1 MDVGIHSMWLPVV
14 DSDGDCGMDVVEH
27 FARRIAATKM
37 CLVNDPRGTGL
48 PTELWKQYEGKAID
62 LIAYVGVIID
72 LLHQPKHR
80 DGIMKGFDADG

>member
-1 MDVGIHSMWLPVV
+1 
-14 DSDGDCGMDVVEH
+14 MDVVEH

-37 CLVNDPRGTGL
+37 QLVDDPCGKGL
-48 PTELWKQYEGKAID
+48 PETLWRQYEGKAID

-80 DGIMKGFDADG
+80 DGIMKGYDGEAK